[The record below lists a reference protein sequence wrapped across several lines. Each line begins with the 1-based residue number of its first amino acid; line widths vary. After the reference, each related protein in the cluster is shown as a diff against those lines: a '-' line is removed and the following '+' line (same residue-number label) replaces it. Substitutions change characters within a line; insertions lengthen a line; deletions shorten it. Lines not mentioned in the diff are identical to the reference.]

1 MLSTSGVHSTR
12 RRLATARGTAENPH
26 CDAATPGG
34 SVPLIQRSVEK
45 DDLLTRLRIREVA
58 LFSLIA
64 LTAVLANLPEDY
76 IDEIGL
82 NRDYLLAGL
91 GSAVVIGL
99 FLYLRF
105 FFFFSVVLLFLGAN
119 MPDQI
124 AQGFGISKIP
134 LILALVAMVG
144 ISLINYVIKLLP
156 TGLEPK
162 PKEKSPEG
170 VRAMFYA
177 VEKNNVPYAQR
188 VMSMN
193 FDPNLHHDNGY
204 TPLAYAALRGNLQ
217 MVEMF
222 LRHGADP
229 ALPTREGET
238 AVELALRAGHKDIA
252 DVLKRARQEREA
264 RSTAVPA
271 ADAGAAR

>member
-1 MLSTSGVHSTR
+1 MRRPFYR
-12 RRLATARGTAENPH
+12 RRLATARGTVENPP
-26 CDAATPGG
+26 CDEATPGG
-34 SVPLIQRSVEK
+34 RVALIESSVEK

-64 LTAVLANLPEDY
+64 LTAVLANLPEEY
-76 IDEIGL
+76 IEELGL
-82 NRDYLLAGL
+82 NRNYLLAGL

-119 MPDQI
+119 LPEQI

-134 LILALVAMVG
+134 LILALIAMVG
-144 ISLINYVIKLLP
+144 ISLINYVVKLLP

-177 VEKNNVPYAQR
+177 IEKSNVPYGQR
-188 VMSMN
+188 VMSMH

-204 TPLAYAALRGNLQ
+204 T
-217 MVEMF
+217 
-222 LRHGADP
+222 
-229 ALPTREGET
+229 
-238 AVELALRAGHKDIA
+238 
-252 DVLKRARQEREA
+252 
-264 RSTAVPA
+264 
-271 ADAGAAR
+271 

>member
-1 MLSTSGVHSTR
+1 MLR
-12 RRLATARGTAENPH
+12 RSI
-26 CDAATPGG
+26 D
-34 SVPLIQRSVEK
+34 K
-45 DDLLTRLRIREVA
+45 DDLLTRIRIREIA
-58 LFSLIA
+58 LFGLIA
-64 LTAVLANLPEDY
+64 LTAVFANLPAETIEEY
-76 IDEIGL
+76 GV
-82 NRDYLLAGL
+82 NPDYLVAALAC
-91 GSAVVIGL
+91 AVVIGL

-105 FFFFSVVLLFLGAN
+105 FFFFSVVLLIVGAN
-119 MPDQI
+119 MPEQI
-124 AQGFGISKIP
+124 AERLGISKIP
-134 LILALVAMVG
+134 LLLALAAMIG
-144 ISLINYVIKLLP
+144 ISLINYVVKLMP
-156 TGLEPK
+156 TGLEPR

-177 VEKNNVPYAQR
+177 IEKSNVPYGQR

-238 AVELALRAGHKDIA
+238 AVELALRAGHKEIA

-264 RSTAVPA
+264 RGGAPIPA
-271 ADAGAAR
+271 AGAAR

>member
-1 MLSTSGVHSTR
+1 M
-12 RRLATARGTAENPH
+12 A
-26 CDAATPGG
+26 
-34 SVPLIQRSVEK
+34 LIQSSIEK
-45 DDLLTRLRIREVA
+45 DDLLTRLRVREVA

-76 IDEIGL
+76 IQELGL

-119 MPDQI
+119 MPEQI

-134 LILALVAMVG
+134 LILALIAMVG
-144 ISLINYVIKLLP
+144 ISLINYVVKLLP

-177 VEKNNVPYAQR
+177 IEKSNVPYGQR

-238 AVELALRAGHKDIA
+238 AVELALRAGHKEIA

-264 RSTAVPA
+264 RGGAPIPA
-271 ADAGAAR
+271 AGAAR

>member
-1 MLSTSGVHSTR
+1 M
-12 RRLATARGTAENPH
+12 
-26 CDAATPGG
+26 
-34 SVPLIQRSVEK
+34 IQSSIEK

-76 IDEIGL
+76 IEELGL

-119 MPDQI
+119 LPEQI

-134 LILALVAMVG
+134 LILALIAMVG
-144 ISLINYVIKLLP
+144 ISLINYVVKLLP

-177 VEKNNVPYAQR
+177 IEKNNVPYGQR

-238 AVELALRAGHKDIA
+238 AVELALRAGHKEIA

-264 RSTAVPA
+264 RGGVPA
-271 ADAGAAR
+271 PAAG

>member
-1 MLSTSGVHSTR
+1 M
-12 RRLATARGTAENPH
+12 
-26 CDAATPGG
+26 
-34 SVPLIQRSVEK
+34 IQRSVEK

-76 IDEIGL
+76 IDELGL

-91 GSAVVIGL
+91 GSSVVIGL

-119 MPDQI
+119 LPDQI

-144 ISLINYVIKLLP
+144 ISLINYVVKLLP

-217 MVEMF
+217 MVEVL

-252 DVLKRARQEREA
+252 DLLKRARQEREA
-264 RSTAVPA
+264 RGASAPA
-271 ADAGAAR
+271 AGAAIAR